1 MSSLIFHQSE
11 SKLDFSISS
20 SGNSHRFSF
29 KGEFIVNT
37 NSTRDNII
45 IFLDYNDEGYGTLT
59 IDRNKNILIIEN
71 DQQSHCY
78 DSFLLNTSIF
88 QLDEKL
94 IESFISFL
102 KEKKIKLPE

>member
-11 SKLDFSISS
+11 NKLDFSIIS

-29 KGEFIVNT
+29 KGEFIVNI
-37 NSTRDNII
+37 NSTPDNII
-45 IFLDYNDEGYGTLT
+45 IFLDCNDEGYGTLT
-59 IDRNKNILIIEN
+59 IDRNKNTLTIEN
-71 DQQSHCY
+71 DQQSNCY
-78 DSFLLNTSIF
+78 DSFLLNESTF

-102 KEKKIKLPE
+102 KEKKIKFPV